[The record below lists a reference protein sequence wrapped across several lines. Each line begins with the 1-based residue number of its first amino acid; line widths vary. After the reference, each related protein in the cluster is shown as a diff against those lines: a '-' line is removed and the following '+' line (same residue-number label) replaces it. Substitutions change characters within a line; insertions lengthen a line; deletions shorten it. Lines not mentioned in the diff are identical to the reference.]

1 MDSRAVITCGAAGS
15 DYPGFTH
22 LAIQAA
28 VEKAAQTGG
37 EVLLSPGEYVLAD
50 SVHLQDHMV
59 LRGSGIGQTILRKNA
74 SVKCT
79 TEGFCGYG
87 HKEILVTDGSLFR
100 VGDGVYLTGDNAYG
114 FQATQTTV
122 TEVEGNTVFLADP
135 LEADILKH
143 RNGTIET
150 IFPMIKGADCTDVIV
165 RDMTLEGNAAQ
176 NGCLGG
182 CRGGA
187 IFLIGCRDICV
198 EQVKITDFNGEGFS
212 YQQCRNIRIQDSECS
227 YNRGNGVHPGS
238 GTVGM
243 VIEGCELH
251 HNERAGIFYCLRI
264 CYNLCRNNWIHHNE
278 LEGITIGHRDDHIEI
293 CGNEIWDNGR
303 EGIYFRPENYPG
315 MSGRYVSV
323 HHNRIC
329 DNVRSQG
336 GAQIYAPASLTGFEL
351 YENELGGP
359 VSFACEDRLYESC
372 LWQNRP
378 EGSCRI
384 AGSEISPEELGERGE
399 APAAGVRRIDP
410 DNIPEREYRHLN

>member
-1 MDSRAVITCGAAGS
+1 MGSRTVITCGAAGS

-37 EVLLSPGEYVLAD
+37 EVLLTAGEYVLAD
-50 SVHLQDHMV
+50 SVHLRDHIV
-59 LRGSGIGQTILRKNA
+59 LRGSGIGETVLRKNA

-87 HKEILVTDGSLFR
+87 HKEILVTDGRLFR
-100 VGDGVYLTGDNAYG
+100 AGDGVYLTGDTACG

-135 LEADILKH
+135 LEADVLKH

-150 IFPMIKGADCTDVIV
+150 IFPMIKCVNCTEVIV
-165 RDMTLEGNAAQ
+165 RDLTLEGNAEQ

-187 IFLIGCRDICV
+187 IFLIGCRDITV
-198 EQVKITDFNGEGFS
+198 EHVKITDFNGEGFS
-212 YQQCRNIRIQDSECS
+212 YQQCRNIRIKDSECS

-243 VIEGCELH
+243 LIEGCDLH
-251 HNERAGIFYCLRI
+251 HNRRAGIFYCLRI
-264 CYNLCRNNWIHHNE
+264 CYNICRNNRIHHNGM
-278 LEGITIGHRDDHIEI
+278 EGITIGHRDDHIEI
-293 CGNEIWDNGR
+293 CGNEIFENAR
-303 EGIYFRPENYPG
+303 EGIFFRPENYPG

-323 HHNRIC
+323 HHNRIS
-329 DNVRSQG
+329 DNAREQG
-336 GAQIYAPASLTGFEL
+336 SAQIYAPAALTGFEL
-351 YENELGGP
+351 YENTIGGP
-359 VSFACEDRLYESC
+359 ISFLCDGELIESF
-372 LWQNRP
+372 
-378 EGSCRI
+378 
-384 AGSEISPEELGERGE
+384 LGEQE
-399 APAAGVRRIDP
+399 PENARRIDI
-410 DNIPEREYRHLN
+410 DRIPEREYRHLGT